1 MREAQ
6 IASIAASVAAAAVVA
21 KAAVEAARAI
31 QEASKEA
38 LAQLGGSS
46 QQNFGQ
52 SGFARSAE
60 LLAHRQGTSEM
71 TNCQPV
77 QVFSY

>member
-6 IASIAASVAAAAVVA
+6 IASIAASVAATAVVA

-38 LAQLGGSS
+38 LAQLRGSS
-46 QQNFGQ
+46 QPNFGQ
-52 SGFARSAE
+52 SGFSRSAE
-60 LLAHRQGTSEM
+60 LLTHRQGKSEM
-71 TNCQPV
+71 TDCKPV
-77 QVFSY
+77 QVSSY